1 VAETPKFSTSR
12 STICRGAAVGI
23 PDPQTP
29 IGAKGIGEPAICA
42 VNAAIGNDFLRR
54 TPATPSMIVASL
66 DAGKRVDEGLV
77 THV

>member
-1 VAETPKFSTSR
+1 MPETR
-12 STICRGAAVGI
+12 
-23 PDPQTP
+23 QTR
-29 IGAKGIGEPAICA
+29 IGAKGS
-42 VNAAIGNDFLRR
+42 LLR

>member
-1 VAETPKFSTSR
+1 VPDSPKYRQIGQNYVLADLVAK
-12 STICRGAAVGI
+12 V
-23 PDPQTP
+23 
-29 IGAKGIGEPAICA
+29 
-42 VNAAIGNDFLRR
+42 

>member
-1 VAETPKFSTSR
+1 VAESPKYK
-12 STICRGAAVGI
+12 
-23 PDPQTP
+23 P
-29 IGAKGIGEPAICA
+29 IGQNY
-42 VNAAIGNDFLRR
+42 VR